1 MDIMSLADH
10 VNEVH
15 RKIGRN
21 MMLFQEFEYLLKFI
35 LANGSFSGFISEL
48 KAIKTEKAARIN
60 KQTMGQLVGQY
71 VENTHPDFE
80 YKSDA
85 PEELKEPHFS
95 FNFQIECDPSNYEA
109 KKEALAEI
117 VLERNELV
125 HHLLPSFDAASVQS
139 CEDVGKKLD
148 EQSEK
153 IRQEICEM
161 KLILESF
168 REGRKALVDFLAS
181 EESTAYFR
189 LNILQQSKLVAL
201 LSEISVKKQRSDGW
215 TVMEVARRLVI
226 QEAPEELGR
235 LKEKYGHKTLKSL
248 ILASE
253 MFDVNEEA
261 TAKGGARVL
270 YRLKSSM

>member
-35 LANGSFSGFISEL
+35 LANGKFSGFISEL
-48 KAIKTEKAARIN
+48 KAIRTEQAARIN
-60 KQTMGQLVGQY
+60 KQTMGQLVSQY

-80 YKSDA
+80 YKSDV
-85 PEELKEPHFS
+85 PEKLKEPHFS

-125 HHLLPSFDAASVQS
+125 HHLLPSFDVTSVQS
-139 CEDVGKKLD
+139 CEGVGNKLD
-148 EQSEK
+148 DQCEK
-153 IRQEICEM
+153 IRQEISEM
-161 KLILESF
+161 KLILKSF
-168 REGRKALVDFLAS
+168 NDIRKDVVDFLRS
-181 EESTAYFR
+181 DESTTYFM
-189 LNILQQSKLVAL
+189 LNIIQQSKLVAL

-215 TVMEVARRLVI
+215 TVVDAARRLVI
-226 QEAPEELGR
+226 QNAPEEIGR

-253 MFDVNEEA
+253 MFDLYEEA
-261 TAKGGARVL
+261 TSKGGTRVL
-270 YRLKSSM
+270 YRLKSGE